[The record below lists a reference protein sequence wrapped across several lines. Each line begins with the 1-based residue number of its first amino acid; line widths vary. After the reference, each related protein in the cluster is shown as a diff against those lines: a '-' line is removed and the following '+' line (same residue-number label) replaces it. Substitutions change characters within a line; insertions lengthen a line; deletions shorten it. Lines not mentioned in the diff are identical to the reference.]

1 MFNSKSKTIC
11 FIPARKGSNR
21 IQSKNLKKI
30 NNISLTEI
38 TIMQAKKAKI
48 FSDIILSS
56 DSNKILNLG
65 KKHKI
70 NCYKRSKKNS
80 KNNSSTDDALKET
93 LKKIKR
99 NYKNIIILQV
109 TSPLR
114 KTLTIK
120 KFVKFCLKK
129 KLNHCLTV
137 SKFDENLSLF
147 KKNYFNPINKIRQRS
162 QLRKRYLYENGLIYF
177 ITKESFFKNFKI
189 FPKKNWNYFLTD
201 KYESI
206 DINDKNDYE
215 ICKNLYKNLEI

>member
-21 IQSKNLKKI
+21 IQNKNLKKI

-38 TIMQAKKAKI
+38 TIKQAKKAKI

-70 NCYKRSKKNS
+70 NCYKRSKQNS

-99 NYKNIIILQV
+99 KYKNIVILQV

-129 KLNHCLTV
+129 KLNYCLTV

-177 ITKESFFKNFKI
+177 ITKESFF
-189 FPKKNWNYFLTD
+189 
-201 KYESI
+201 
-206 DINDKNDYE
+206 
-215 ICKNLYKNLEI
+215 

>member
-21 IQSKNLKKI
+21 IQNKNLKKI

-38 TIMQAKKAKI
+38 TIKQAKKAKI
-48 FSDIILSS
+48 FSEIILSS
-56 DSNKILNLG
+56 DSNKILNIG

-80 KNNSSTDDALKET
+80 RNTSSTDEALKET
-93 LKKIKR
+93 LKKTKKK
-99 NYKNIIILQV
+99 YKNIIILQV

-114 KTLTIK
+114 KTNTIK
-120 KFVKFCLKK
+120 KFTKFCLKK

-147 KKNYFNPINKIRQRS
+147 KKNYFTPINKIRQRS
-162 QLRKRYLYENGLIYF
+162 QLRKKYLYENGLIYF
-177 ITKESFFKNFKI
+177 ITKEFFFKKFKI

-215 ICKNLYKNLEI
+215 ICKNLYKNI